1 MQERRGDASPFSF
14 MSADDNS
21 TEQNRKRVGVY
32 DRPAGADRFRN
43 VRVWVLVIAVAASVA
58 SAYFYLS

>member
-1 MQERRGDASPFSF
+1 

>member
-1 MQERRGDASPFSF
+1 MPRLFLF

-43 VRVWVLVIAVAASVA
+43 VRVWVILIAVAASVA
-58 SAYFYLS
+58 SAYFFLS

>member
-1 MQERRGDASPFSF
+1 MPRLFLF
-14 MSADDNS
+14 MSADDNG

-32 DRPAGADRFRN
+32 DRPVGADRFRN
-43 VRVWVLVIAVAASVA
+43 VRVWVIVIAVAASVA

>member
-1 MQERRGDASPFSF
+1 MPRLFLF
-14 MSADDNS
+14 MSTDDNG

-43 VRVWVLVIAVAASVA
+43 MRVWVLVIAAAASVA
-58 SAYFYLS
+58 SALFFLQRSS

>member
-1 MQERRGDASPFSF
+1 MPRLFLF
-14 MSADDNS
+14 MSADDNG

-43 VRVWVLVIAVAASVA
+43 VRVWVIVIAVAASVA

>member
-1 MQERRGDASPFSF
+1 

-43 VRVWVLVIAVAASVA
+43 VRVWVLVIAVAAGVA

>member
-1 MQERRGDASPFSF
+1 MQGRARRCLAYFF
-14 MSADDNS
+14 MSADDNT

-43 VRVWVLVIAVAASVA
+43 IRVWVIVIAVAASAA
-58 SAYFYLS
+58 SAYFFLT

>member
-1 MQERRGDASPFSF
+1 MPRLFLF
-14 MSADDNS
+14 MNADDNS

-43 VRVWVLVIAVAASVA
+43 VRVWVIVIAVAASVA
-58 SAYFYLS
+58 SAYFFLS